1 MKKAIKIIKAIVI
14 AAGLIVGVIVL
25 HSDNP
30 FIQSLIP
37 PCFFHELTGLYC
49 PGCGTT
55 RAGRALLH
63 LDFLTAV
70 RNNVML
76 VITLPLLAIYMPLYI
91 WDFIQGEKK
100 VRNVRVNRHVL
111 VAYIVVLFVFTI
123 LRNIP
128 VYPFTLL
135 APIPKG

>member
-1 MKKAIKIIKAIVI
+1 MVKKVLKAILILS
-14 AAGLIVGVIVL
+14 GLIVGVIVL

-30 FIQSLIP
+30 FIQKLIP

-63 LDFLTAV
+63 FDLLTAI
-70 RNNVML
+70 RNNVMF
-76 VITLPLLAIYMPLYI
+76 VITLPLLAVYMPLYI
-91 WDFIQGEKK
+91 WDFIRGEKK
-100 VRNVRVNRHVL
+100 VRNVRVNRHVM
-111 VAYIVVLFVFTI
+111 VVYIIVLFLFTI

>member
-1 MKKAIKIIKAIVI
+1 MFV
-14 AAGLIVGVIVL
+14 V
-25 HSDNP
+25 
-30 FIQSLIP
+30 
-37 PCFFHELTGLYC
+37 
-49 PGCGTT
+49 
-55 RAGRALLH
+55 
-63 LDFLTAV
+63 
-70 RNNVML
+70 
-76 VITLPLLAIYMPLYI
+76 TLPLLAVYMPLYI

-111 VAYIVVLFVFTI
+111 VVYIIVLFLFTI